1 MDVKHV
7 VLWVSPTPWTP
18 TAWWTLSILVLV
30 GLVSY
35 LVNHINK
42 LNMEIAKYKAVW
54 SSIRSGMD
62 LAD

>member
-7 VLWVSPTPWTP
+7 VLWVSPRPWTP
-18 TAWWTLSILVLV
+18 TAWWTLSILVMV

-42 LNMEIAKYKAVW
+42 LNMEMTKYKAVW